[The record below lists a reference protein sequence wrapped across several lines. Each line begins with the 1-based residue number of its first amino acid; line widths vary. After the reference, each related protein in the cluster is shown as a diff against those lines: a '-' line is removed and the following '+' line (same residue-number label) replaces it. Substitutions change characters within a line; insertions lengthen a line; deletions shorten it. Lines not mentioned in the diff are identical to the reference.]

1 MPFRGFQIIETDE
14 FQAAV
19 LKLGGYRFVDEALAT
34 VMDGLM
40 RNPFGF
46 KMIENEFSSFRY
58 AITKRIGHIPPLV
71 VIFRIERPGTIYLED
86 VFEED
91 EPY

>member
-1 MPFRGFQIIETDE
+1 
-14 FQAAV
+14 
-19 LKLGGYRFVDEALAT
+19 
-34 VMDGLM
+34 M